1 MGKIKSLGYQIYSA
15 LNEINLQ
22 DSDKRTDV
30 YNKMNSTDYE
40 YVGKREFK
48 QNGQT
53 KEFIFSRRTAENTVE
68 KSKTF
73 INYIKENYNIKY
85 VKEITPEMAKSFL
98 DSRDTNSQKTITAYK
113 NMLFKIDVAIRLKF
127 GCKGF
132 YNETISNYKL
142 DKENTVKTNSKR
154 LYSDTEIKQILS
166 VDSKYSKELKFMSV
180 VGCRVHELCLVK
192 VKNFD
197 LKNMTV
203 YIEGKGG
210 RPSNRPIL
218 PTEINFI
225 KELIKDKGQDERVFK
240 VPLNEQKTRSII
252 GSEIRRITK
261 NLDLP
266 ISSKCHEFRKYAAQN
281 YFKYLVDNCGYS
293 VKDAEEITV
302 SKLLSHGENREDL
315 KKIYLRS

>member
-1 MGKIKSLGYQIYSA
+1 M
-15 LNEINLQ
+15 Q
-22 DSDKRTDV
+22 DSIKRTDI

-48 QNGQT
+48 QKGQT
-53 KEFIFSRRTAENTVE
+53 KEFIFSRRTAENVVE

-73 INYIKENYNIKY
+73 SKFLKENYNIKY
-85 VKEITPEMAKSFL
+85 VKEITPEMAKAFL
-98 DSRDTNSQKTITAYK
+98 DSRNTNSQKTITAYK
-113 NMLFKIDVAIRLKF
+113 NMLYKLDVAIRLKF

-132 YNETISNYKL
+132 YDETISNYNL
-142 DKENTVKTNSKR
+142 DKENIVKTNSKR
-154 LYSDTEIKQILS
+154 LYSDNEIKQILN

-180 VGCRVHELCLVK
+180 VGCRVHELCSVK

-225 KELIKDKGQDERVFK
+225 KELIKGKGQDEKVFN
-240 VPLNEQKTRSII
+240 VPLNEKKTRSLI

-261 NLDLP
+261 SLDLP

-281 YFKYLVDNCGYS
+281 YFKYLVNNCGYS

>member
-1 MGKIKSLGYQIYSA
+1 MGKIKTLGYQIYSA
-15 LNEINLQ
+15 LSEINLQ
-22 DSDKRTDV
+22 DPDKRTEIF
-30 YNKMNSTDYE
+30 NSLNSTNCDK
-40 YVGKREFK
+40 VGKREFK
-48 QNGQT
+48 KLGQN
-53 KEFIFSRRTAENTVE
+53 KEYIFSKRTAENTAE

-73 INYIKENYNIKY
+73 INYIKENYN
-85 VKEITPEMAKSFL
+85 VKFVKDITPEMVKSFL
-98 DSRDTNSQKTITAYK
+98 DSRNTNSQKTITAYK
-113 NMLFKIDVAIRLKF
+113 NMLYKVDVAIKLKF

-142 DKENTVKTNSKR
+142 DKKNTVKTNSKR

-166 VDSKYSKELKFMSV
+166 VDSKYSNELKFMSV
-180 VGCRVHELCLVK
+180 LGCRVHELCLIK

-218 PTEINFI
+218 PSEIGFI
-225 KELIKDKGQDERVFK
+225 KELIKGKGQDERVFK
-240 VPLNEQKTRSII
+240 VPLNENKTRSLI

-261 NLDLP
+261 KLDLP

-281 YFKYLVDNCGYS
+281 YFKYLVNSCGYS
-293 VKDAEEITV
+293 VKAAEEITV

-315 KKIYLRS
+315 KNIYLRS

>member
-1 MGKIKSLGYQIYSA
+1 MGKTKSLGYQIHSA

-22 DSDKRTDV
+22 DADKRTEIF
-30 YNKMNSTDYE
+30 NKINGTCYDK
-40 YVGKREFK
+40 VGKREFK
-48 QNGQT
+48 KLGQN
-53 KEFIFSRRTAENTVE
+53 KEYIFSRRTAENTTE

-73 INYIKENYNIKY
+73 INYIKENYN
-85 VKEITPEMAKSFL
+85 VKFVKDITPEMVKSFL
-98 DSRDTNSQKTITAYK
+98 DSRNTKSQKTITSYK
-113 NMLFKIDVAIRLKF
+113 NMLYKVNTAIQLKF
-127 GCKGF
+127 NCKGF
-132 YNETISNYKL
+132 YDDTIKNYKL
-142 DKENTVKTNSKR
+142 ESTEKTNSKR
-154 LYSDTEIKQILS
+154 LYSDTEIKQILN
-166 VDSKYSKELKFMSV
+166 VDSKYSNELKFMSV
-180 VGCRVHELCLVK
+180 VGCRVHELCSVK

-218 PTEINFI
+218 PTEIIFI
-225 KELIKDKGQDERVFK
+225 KELIKGKGQDEKVFN

-252 GSEIRRITK
+252 GNEIRRITK
-261 NLDLP
+261 SLDLP

-281 YFKYLVDNCGYS
+281 YFKYLVNNCGYS

>member
-1 MGKIKSLGYQIYSA
+1 MGKIKTLGYQIHSA
-15 LNEINLQ
+15 LSEINLQ
-22 DSDKRTDV
+22 DPDKRTEIF
-30 YNKMNSTDYE
+30 NSLNSTNCDK
-40 YVGKREFK
+40 VGKREFK
-48 QNGQT
+48 KLGQN
-53 KEFIFSRRTAENTVE
+53 KDYIFSKRTAENIAE

-73 INYIKENYNIKY
+73 INYIKENYN
-85 VKEITPEMAKSFL
+85 VKFVKDITPEMVKSFL

-113 NMLFKIDVAIRLKF
+113 NMLYKVDVAIRLKF

-166 VDSKYSKELKFMSV
+166 VDSKYSDELKFMSV
-180 VGCRVHELCLVK
+180 VGCRCHELCLVK

-218 PTEINFI
+218 PTEVNFI

-281 YFKYLVDNCGYS
+281 YFKYLVNSCGYS
-293 VKDAEEITV
+293 VKAAEEITV